1 MVEIP
6 PPQAPV
12 VIHRYR
18 AQVPPIDSWSDDP
31 ITELEQDRFDRARF
45 AGLVAKTIDAVPLG
59 AASTVFGLVGRWGSG
74 KSSVAALVHQE
85 LDDTWI
91 VQQFTPWAAAG
102 VDGLQLEFVLALDN
116 ALGGARAE
124 EQAAREVLKKHSH
137 WARVVLSA
145 VPGVGAALGES
156 AERAVADF
164 AARRPWSEEFGDLA
178 NSLEGMDRRV
188 LMVCDDIDR
197 LDATELL
204 EFLKVVRLLG
214 RFPNV
219 HYLVAYDADTVEDLL
234 AAQGIPGRTSSF
246 MEKIVQHPFEL
257 PPIDWATRWRHLSD
271 VMSRALD
278 SQGVD
283 LDEAGMVRY
292 RLLIDALS
300 HGLATPRQFAR
311 FEHHLTILA
320 GLVPGEVDPLDF
332 AAVAYLRL
340 NHHEVYETLP
350 AWAPA
355 LRAGIAGSSSGNAQ
369 SQGGLSESDWRETI
383 SKQSRRS
390 DITGVWDVIC
400 FLYPSL
406 RPKSGRSLHPQA
418 FADPLYEERYFTL
431 GVPQNDVS
439 DVLVARAVSSWLRQ
453 EPDPEAEAKVKDTLK
468 TSHPSIARLMLQ
480 KLRARRLTQLHLTA
494 PVRPLLEFLND
505 ERVRNQPRQ
514 DQPESP
520 FELIMEWQSEEF
532 VRGYSASEFS
542 REDLVGW
549 LGEETALELVGRA
562 TAPFSSG
569 RSPELRA
576 VLSDFV
582 SQILTDLSRP
592 GIAGLEPVSLLRLK
606 VLLLDRARDDER
618 MDIFDDEVE
627 TNRPGLLDDKVDGD
641 LQAFE
646 AAAVAMVR
654 IARWRSGTRVHPRL
668 EFDQH
673 LWQAAVSEPVQRRMA
688 DLLTSEFDYAP
699 VDIEDVS
706 DRSRRHFAIVS
717 AREGRGR

>member
-1 MVEIP
+1 M
-6 PPQAPV
+6 

-18 AQVPPIDSWSDDP
+18 AQVSTMDSWSDDP

-45 AGLVAKTIDAVPLG
+45 AGLVAKKINAVPLG

-74 KSSVAALVHQE
+74 KSSVAGLVRHE
-85 LDDTWI
+85 MDDTWI

-124 EQAAREVLKKHSH
+124 EQAARDVLKKYSH
-137 WARVVLSA
+137 WARVVLST
-145 VPGVGAALGES
+145 VPGVGVALGES
-156 AERAVADF
+156 TERAVADF
-164 AARRPWSEEFGDLA
+164 AARRPWAEEFGDLA

-188 LMVCDDIDR
+188 LIVCDDIDR

-204 EFLKVVRLLG
+204 ELLKVVRLLG

-234 AAQGIPGRTSSF
+234 AAQGISGRTSSF

-257 PPIDWATRWRHLSD
+257 PPIDRATRWRHLSD
-271 VMSRALD
+271 AMSQALD

-283 LDEAGMVRY
+283 LDEAGMERY

-300 HGLATPRQFAR
+300 NGLATPRQFAR

-340 NHHEVYETLP
+340 NHHEVYESLP
-350 AWAPA
+350 AWAPM
-355 LRAGIAGSSSGNAQ
+355 LRAGIAGSSTGNTQ
-369 SQGGLSESDWRETI
+369 SQGGLSENDWQDAI
-383 SKQSRRS
+383 AKQTRRS
-390 DITGVWDVIC
+390 DIAGAWDAIR

-431 GVPQNDVS
+431 GVPENDVS
-439 DVLVARAVSSWLRQ
+439 DVLVARAVSSWLGQ
-453 EPDPEAEAKVKDTLK
+453 KPDPESEAKVKDTLT

-480 KLRARRLTQLHLTA
+480 KLHKRRLTQLHLTA
-494 PVRPLLEFLND
+494 PVRPLLDFLND
-505 ERVRNQPRQ
+505 ERVRNRPSQ

-520 FELIMEWQSEEF
+520 FELIMDWQSDEL
-532 VRGYSASEFS
+532 VRGYSASEFG
-542 REDLVGW
+542 REDLMDW
-549 LGEETALELVGRA
+549 LGEEAALELVGRA
-562 TAPFSSG
+562 TAPPSSG
-569 RSPELRA
+569 RNPELRA
-576 VLSDFV
+576 VLNDFV
-582 SQILTDLSRP
+582 SQIVTDLSRP
-592 GIAGLEPVSLLRLK
+592 GIAGLEPVHLLRQK
-606 VLLLDRARDDER
+606 VLLLDRARDDE
-618 MDIFDDEVE
+618 DLFDDEAE
-627 TNRPGLLDDKVDGD
+627 TNRSGLLDAKVDGD
-641 LQAFE
+641 LPAFE
-646 AAAVAMVR
+646 ATAVAMVR

-688 DLLTSEFDYAP
+688 DQLTSEFDNTP

-706 DRSRRHFAIVS
+706 DHGRRRFAIVR
-717 AREGRGR
+717 AREGRRR